1 VLRIA
6 LRLFFALW
14 PDADVT
20 RQLTQA
26 AQQLRL
32 EGRNRWVDP
41 KNYHATLAF
50 VGEVRAPKLAVLQQI
65 GRSLRA
71 PRFTFMCDSIEFWR
85 ESKVV
90 VAAAHRVPPELLDLS
105 TQLNDAI
112 GLPPEPLRAHVTLA
126 RKVTQA
132 PVLQAMLPVVWRA
145 TNFSLIR
152 SDTGGIESAYTVLD
166 TWSLL
171 DEMENR

>member
-1 VLRIA
+1 

-20 RQLTQA
+20 RQFTQVA
-26 AQQLRL
+26 RQLKL
-32 EGRNRWVDP
+32 AGRSRWVDP
-41 KNYHATLAF
+41 KNYHVTLAF
-50 VGEVRAPKLAVLQQI
+50 IGEVPAMKFAVLQQF

-71 PRFTFMCDSIEFWR
+71 PRFSFTCDSIEFWR

-90 VAAAHRVPPELLDLS
+90 VAAARAAPPELLDLA
-105 TQLNDAI
+105 TQLQDAI
-112 GLPPEPLRAHVTLA
+112 GLPPKQLRAHVTLA

-132 PVLQAMLPVVWRA
+132 PVLQAMLPVEWRA
-145 TNFSLIR
+145 TAFSLIR
-152 SDTGGIESAYTVLD
+152 SDTGGVESAYTVLD

-171 DEMENR
+171 DEMQNR

>member
-1 VLRIA
+1 MA

-20 RQLTQA
+20 RQLTQTA
-26 AQQLRL
+26 RQLML
-32 EGRNRWVDP
+32 EGRSRCVDP
-41 KNYHATLAF
+41 KNYHVTLAF
-50 VGEVRAPKLAVLQQI
+50 IGEAPATKLAVLQQI

-71 PRFTFMCDSIEFWR
+71 PRFTFTCDSLEFWR
-85 ESKVV
+85 KAQVV
-90 VAAAHRVPPELLDLS
+90 VAAAQAAPPGLLDLWRK
-105 TQLNDAI
+105 LHDAI
-112 GLPPEPLRAHVTLA
+112 GMPPQRLRAHVTLA

-132 PVLQAMLPVVWRA
+132 SVPQAMSPVVWRA

-152 SDTGGIESAYTVLD
+152 SDTGGAESAYTVVD

-171 DEMENR
+171 DEMQNR

>member
-1 VLRIA
+1 M
-6 LRLFFALW
+6 RLFFALW

-20 RQLTQA
+20 RQLTQVA
-26 AQQLRL
+26 RQLKLQARS
-32 EGRNRWVDP
+32 RRVDP
-41 KNYHATLAF
+41 KNYHVTLAF
-50 VGEVRAPKLAVLQQI
+50 VGEVAATKLAVLQQI

-71 PRFTFMCDSIEFWR
+71 RRFTFTCDSVEFWR

-90 VAAAHRVPPELLDLS
+90 VAAAHAAPPGLLDLS

-112 GLPPEPLRAHVTLA
+112 GLPPERLRAHVTLA

-132 PVLQAMLPVVWRA
+132 PVPQAMSPVVWRA

-152 SDTGGIESAYTVLD
+152 SDTGGVESAYTVVD

-171 DEMENR
+171 DKP

>member
-1 VLRIA
+1 

-14 PDADVT
+14 PDADV
-20 RQLTQA
+20 RQRLTLM
-26 AQQLRL
+26 AQQLKL
-32 EGRNRWVDP
+32 EGHSRWVDP
-41 KNYHATLAF
+41 KNYHVTLAF
-50 VGEVRAPKLAVLQQI
+50 VGEVPAPQLAVLQQI

-71 PRFTFMCDSIEFWR
+71 PRFTFTCDSIEFWR
-85 ESKVV
+85 ESQVV
-90 VAAAHRVPPELLDLS
+90 VAAARAAPRGLLELR

-112 GLPPEPLRAHVTLA
+112 GLPQERLRAHVTLA

-132 PVLQAMLPVVWRA
+132 PVPQAMSPLLWRA

-152 SDTGGIESAYTVLD
+152 SDTGAIESAYTVLD

-171 DEMENR
+171 DETKPR